1 MSGAGRVRFE
11 RMAVLG
17 MGLLGGS
24 VSLAAR
30 TRGTVAW
37 VAAASRTRS
46 RLERA
51 KQRGIVDEVGSV
63 AEAVRGA
70 DLVVLGSP
78 VEAMPK
84 LVQEA
89 APHLRPGALVTDVG
103 SVKACLAEA
112 LPSLLPEGVIYI
124 GSHPM
129 AGSHHQG
136 ALHARED
143 LFAGAVCV
151 VTPTPS
157 APHESLA
164 DLEGFWTDLGAVVM
178 RRSPA
183 VHDAEVAWISHV
195 PHVLAFAFS
204 EALGRAPDGAASV
217 VGSGFRDFTRIASS
231 DAALWSGILMANRKN
246 LEAPLENFRAALDE
260 LAETIQSGDG
270 KALQELIDRARKNL
284 EAVVPAQGVT
294 VERELQSASS
304 GGENPDR

>member
-1 MSGAGRVRFE
+1 MSGGGAVRFE

-30 TRGTVAW
+30 SRGTVAR

-46 RLERA
+46 RLEMA

-89 APHLRPGALVTDVG
+89 APHLRDGALVTDVG
-103 SVKACLAEA
+103 SVKACLAET
-112 LPSLLPEGVIYI
+112 LPGLLPAGVSYI

-129 AGSHHQG
+129 AGSHQQG

-151 VTPTPS
+151 VTPTPG
-157 APHESLA
+157 APCERLP
-164 DLEGFWTDLGAVVM
+164 DLEGFWSDLGAVVL

-204 EALGRAPDGAASV
+204 EVLGQAPDGAASV
-217 VGSGFRDFTRIASS
+217 VGNGFRDFTRIANS
-231 DAALWSGILMANRKN
+231 DAGLWSGILTANRKN
-246 LEAPLENFRAALDE
+246 LKAPLESFRAALDE
-260 LAETIQSGDG
+260 LAETIERGDD
-270 KALQELIDRARKNL
+270 KALQELIDRARKNI

-294 VERELQSASS
+294 ADNELQSASS